1 MFDTK
6 LDLKASIDKL
16 VKLYKANESIEKE
29 KIYEYTLVFLR
40 MLTIIELPST
50 LKTSLANLMNESLKN
65 YKNITSYVGENKK
78 SQENIFFCSNFRE

>member
-6 LDLKASIDKL
+6 LDLKASIDTL

-50 LKTSLANLMNESLKN
+50 LKASLANLMNESLKN

-78 SQENIFFCSNFRE
+78 SQ